1 MSKKI
6 FYTRLT
12 PKPPHV
18 SQGGNFI
25 LALLVGITFGFSFG
39 CLVMNVYNWEH
50 SKEMYKPPPLPS
62 QIEYSRVQKDLKHY
76 LERKVKDDHHLFPD
90 ARLVKRPLNP
100 IDIHEHSSEYGGFH
114 CQKLWAQKNL
124 KFFRSSRTKCRNR
137 KFNFKI

>member
-6 FYTRLT
+6 FYTKLT
-12 PKPPHV
+12 PKPPHA

-39 CLVMNVYNWEH
+39 CLMMNVYNWEH
-50 SKEMYKPPPLPS
+50 SKEAYKPQPLPS
-62 QIEYSRVQKDLKHY
+62 QIEYSQVQKDLKHY

-100 IDIHEHSSEYGGFH
+100 IDIHEHSSEYLDDFLGTL
-114 CQKLWAQKNL
+114 QKKI
-124 KFFRSSRTKCRNR
+124 KRRNR
-137 KFNFKI
+137 NFDFENEFKK